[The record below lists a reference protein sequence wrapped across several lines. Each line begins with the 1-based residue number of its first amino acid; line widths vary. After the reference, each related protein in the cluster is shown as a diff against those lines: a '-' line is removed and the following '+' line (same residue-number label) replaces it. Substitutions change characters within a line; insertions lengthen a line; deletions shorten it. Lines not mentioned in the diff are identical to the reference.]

1 MGCSLAG
8 RREPRWSG
16 TIEEL
21 RERVGVA
28 PKTSLN
34 FSDFRRFVLDLAKA
48 EIDQLAAFT
57 MQWSEKRG
65 ARGKIT
71 HVTSTFTPK
80 DDDATDAAADEAGRH
95 SGGRKARREG
105 TTETI
110 VDTAS
115 LIASTASRLSVSDA
129 SRWPA
134 DDQVDG
140 FKTPELHAI
149 GVALGGGHAVQRLAD
164 QYARVQAAK
173 ATGISK
179 ASISRAINSGRI
191 SAIKKDDGSFS
202 IEPVELHRVY
212 PPKSAVPVTE
222 TSDGTI
228 RNGDADTR
236 NGSDSNVLQARLDA
250 ASEQLRDKDGT
261 IDDLRHRLDRS
272 DEERREAQARVI
284 GLLAGPGPT
293 ESKRGFFGRS
303 FGRPEE

>member
-1 MGCSLAG
+1 MAY
-8 RREPRWSG
+8 
-16 TIEEL
+16 T
-21 RERVGVA
+21 
-28 PKTSLN
+28 
-34 FSDFRRFVLDLAKA
+34 
-48 EIDQLAAFT
+48 
-57 MQWSEKRG
+57 
-65 ARGKIT
+65 
-71 HVTSTFTPK
+71 
-80 DDDATDAAADEAGRH
+80 
-95 SGGRKARREG
+95 
-105 TTETI
+105 
-110 VDTAS
+110 
-115 LIASTASRLSVSDA
+115 
-129 SRWPA
+129 
-134 DDQVDG
+134 
-140 FKTPELHAI
+140 
-149 GVALGGGHAVQRLAD
+149 LGE
-164 QYARVQAAK
+164 AAK

-222 TSDGTI
+222 ISDGTI

-250 ASEQLRDKDGT
+250 ALEQLRDKDGT

-293 ESKRGFFGRS
+293 ESKRGFFGRL